1 MSLSSARKG
10 PEREEPGDELCW
22 VYLPLP
28 SQRKF
33 IGLKSRLK
41 GFSGP
46 VGSGKSAA
54 LTFEALRLSFVN
66 GGRQGMLAAPTLA
79 MLRDATLTAMFR
91 AIEEHDLDFESRKSD
106 GELTLASVDST
117 ILLRSLDEPE
127 RLRGTNLAWFGVDEL
142 SYTREEGW
150 LRLEARLRDPQASRL
165 CGFGVWTP
173 QGYDWIYKRFIHRP
187 VDGYGIVLAK
197 PFENRYVLDRTPDY
211 YERLESSYD
220 PKFYRQEVWGNT

>member
-1 MSLSSARKG
+1 MSLSGAE
-10 PEREEPGDELCW
+10 ERRRCGEPGDELCW
-22 VYLPLP
+22 VYKPLP

-33 IGLKSRLK
+33 VGLKCRIK

-54 LTFEALRLSFVN
+54 LTFEALRLSFIN
-66 GGRQGMLAAPTLA
+66 GGRQGMLAAPTLS

-106 GELTLASVDST
+106 GELTLASPDST
-117 ILLRSLDEPE
+117 ILLRSLEEPE

-150 LRLEARLRDPQASRL
+150 LRLEARLRDPKANRL

-173 QGYDWIYKRFIHRP
+173 QGHDWLYKRFIHRP
-187 VDGYGIVLAK
+187 VNGYGI
-197 PFENRYVLDRTPDY
+197 R
-211 YERLESSYD
+211 
-220 PKFYRQEVWGNT
+220 